1 MLRVH
6 GRFTVYLQ
14 LNLAVHAYN
23 LSIMRLLSVL
33 VFPLLFC
40 ALAQA
45 QPSPKP
51 KLVVTPLTD
60 RVYAHVTYGVYQNNP
75 IPSNGLIIR
84 TNDGVVLVDTGWD
97 TVDDTDNTRQLLQWV
112 ADSLHQPVRLCIVTH
127 AHEDRVGGISE
138 LRKAGIRVIS
148 TPLTA
153 QKSVKLGY
161 EAPEGILPADTTFT
175 IGQVAIRCYFPG
187 EGHTSDNIVV
197 WLPTQQILHG
207 GCFVKS
213 VAAFG
218 MGNIA
223 DANLGEWANSV
234 RRVMTQF
241 GTAKVVV
248 PGHEAWGDTKSLEH
262 TLRLLEKHAASKR

>member
-1 MLRVH
+1 MTRIL
-6 GRFTVYLQ
+6 T
-14 LNLAVHAYN
+14 A
-23 LSIMRLLSVL
+23 L
-33 VFPLLFC
+33 VFSFLFT
-40 ALAQA
+40 AIARAQ
-45 QPSPKP
+45 STPKP
-51 KLVVTPLTD
+51 RAIVTPLAD
-60 RVYAHVTYGVYQNNP
+60 RVSVHVTYGEYQKNF

-84 TNDGVVLVDTGWD
+84 TDEGVVLVDTGWD
-97 TVDDTDNTRQLLQWV
+97 TKDNTDNTRQLLNWI
-112 ADSLHQPVRLCIVTH
+112 ADSLQQPVRLCIVTH

-175 IGQVAIRCYFPG
+175 IGNVPIRCFFPG

-197 WLPTQQILHG
+197 WLPKQQILHG

-223 DANLGEWANSV
+223 DANLNEWAASI
-234 RRVMTQF
+234 RKVMAQF
-241 GTAKVVV
+241 GSARVVV
-248 PGHEAWGDTKSLEH
+248 PGHEEWGNTKSLEH
-262 TLRLLEKHAASKR
+262 TLRLLEKQAAAKR